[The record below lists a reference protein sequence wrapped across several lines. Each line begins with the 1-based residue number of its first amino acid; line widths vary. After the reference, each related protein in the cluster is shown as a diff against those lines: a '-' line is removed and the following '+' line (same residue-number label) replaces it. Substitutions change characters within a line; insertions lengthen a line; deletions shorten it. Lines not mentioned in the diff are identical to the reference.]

1 MLYPRHKAFLKSLPY
16 ALPMNSLLFFFFSGL
31 RLLIS
36 RTYSLKESDEILS
49 LVTRVCVQ
57 GDGPERPDPP
67 GRKDRQGP
75 KVTEL
80 LTGCLILDGT
90 IWYKYLSSLLP
101 LYLLF
106 RSEGKKRPKRESRLL
121 FVLHKYSS
129 KLSYHEYLSMQKLGR
144 KSFLMRGGKVA

>member
-49 LVTRVCVQ
+49 LVTRVSVQ

-67 GRKDRQGP
+67 GRKDRQDP

-101 LYLLF
+101 LYF
-106 RSEGKKRPKRESRLL
+106 T
-121 FVLHKYSS
+121 F
-129 KLSYHEYLSMQKLGR
+129 
-144 KSFLMRGGKVA
+144 